1 MDILKSLEEA
11 LKQTP
16 HEMEQRELILETVE
30 QAAEQLAAPLGLA
43 ADEVAIQL
51 IVGEGNSLRFLYPRV
66 LLDSGATFPISST
79 SIAGRS
85 VMLRRA
91 TFDNEVNSTR
101 HLLFFERLNTGVRP
115 PLPIH
120 KMATIPLLV
129 GENIIGIVQLS
140 RRSETLE
147 QAGADFTDQDVL
159 VCHKALQ
166 LVGQLV
172 SQYVLGRIM

>member
-1 MDILKSLEEA
+1 
-11 LKQTP
+11 
-16 HEMEQRELILETVE
+16 
-30 QAAEQLAAPLGLA
+30 
-43 ADEVAIQL
+43 
-51 IVGEGNSLRFLYPRV
+51 
-66 LLDSGATFPISST
+66 
-79 SIAGRS
+79 
-85 VMLRRA
+85 MLRRA

-129 GENIIGIVQLS
+129 GEDIIGIVQLS